1 MICASVLDDWRPEM
15 AGGGRAGRDWAKTRG
30 HSGNLRKDQYNTPH
44 QVWKE
49 WLARIFHI
57 ICTIYNINFFYRRKF
72 INFRPLSPIIG
83 LPSPVARRHPLL
95 VSQCPLN
102 FSFLFT
108 FVQKHIHT
116 RMVLYMYEWW
126 GVQEDGI
133 MYEQWEEDDG
143 RSKESELP
151 NEKDEWILWVSI
163 KRN

>member
-49 WLARIFHI
+49 WLVRIFHI

-108 FVQKHIHT
+108 FVQKHIRAWYYICMNGEERRKMESCMSSEKKT
-116 RMVLYMYEWW
+116 TDVLKRASCQM
-126 GVQEDGI
+126 
-133 MYEQWEEDDG
+133 
-143 RSKESELP
+143 RKTSEYCECP
-151 NEKDEWILWVSI
+151 
-163 KRN
+163 